1 VPVNSSAVG
10 AIEEERKREDDGF
23 SIRASIDNV
32 RIDVDISYCQTAGIG
47 LDFFGDLTSTLIT

>member
-1 VPVNSSAVG
+1 VG

-23 SIRASIDNV
+23 SIRVSIDNV

-47 LDFFGDLTSTLIT
+47 LDFFGELASTLIT